1 MPITVYAAK
10 VNGDNYDS
18 VPMNVKGSGAGGNGG
33 AAAKITSTSK
43 LDGVEIS
50 RFNFDVFGSRVV
62 PASETVVDYADKA
75 LTAGTFAH
83 NHVKPI
89 GPRQTEEIA
98 GQTNTFLLSGAS
110 VPSQVQSI
118 HYQKVCT
125 MGCGQGI
132 RSRRFTT
139 AIRANGYN
147 RFNNT
152 WETSPNTGLPYPDVV
167 ADSYATDEAAVP
179 TRSVP
184 GMIVFK
190 TGKYVPVSQD
200 YEAKNG

>member
-10 VNGDNYDS
+10 VNGDDYDS

-83 NHVKPI
+83 NHIKPI

-118 HYQKVCT
+118 HYMKVCG
-125 MGCGQGI
+125 MGCDHGV
-132 RSRRFTT
+132 RTRRFTS
-139 AIRANGYN
+139 AIRANHYN
-147 RFNNT
+147 RF
-152 WETSPNTGLPYPDVV
+152 TGQWDNGYPVV
-167 ADSYATDEAAVP
+167 AADEFNVDNAAVP